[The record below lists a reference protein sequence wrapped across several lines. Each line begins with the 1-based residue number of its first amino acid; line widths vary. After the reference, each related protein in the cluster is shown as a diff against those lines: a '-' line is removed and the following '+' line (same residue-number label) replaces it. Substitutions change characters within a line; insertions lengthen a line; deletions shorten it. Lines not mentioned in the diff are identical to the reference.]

1 MMPSSLIHHH
11 TKTHHSG
18 RLSTGGAPT
27 CVDTPDWPETAS
39 LIRSRRSPN
48 TPFSR
53 SRPHPHPSFEA
64 KQPKRPVRSNIPAPQ
79 ATAKS
84 P

>member
-1 MMPSSLIHHH
+1 MMPSSLIHHR
-11 TKTHHSG
+11 TETRHSG

-39 LIRSRRSPN
+39 LIASRN
-48 TPFSR
+48 TPFTR
-53 SRPHPHPSFEA
+53 SCPRAHPTFEPDRPA
-64 KQPKRPVRSNIPAPQ
+64 RQLRSYLPAPHSE
-79 ATAKS
+79 AKS